1 MQYRSRGDGGQIE
14 LSRVA
19 GRERKLRVLVFAELP
34 PELQLCAKCVAL
46 RAARRVQRSA
56 RLGSAE
62 NDEGD
67 SGKRH
72 GALIKP
78 VLAVAVEMPVRSD
91 QNFVL
96 RYEMSTSCA
105 VA

>member
-19 GRERKLRVLVFAELP
+19 ARKRKLRVLVFAELP

-46 RAARRVQRSA
+46 RAA
-56 RLGSAE
+56 
-62 NDEGD
+62 EGD

-78 VLAVAVEMPVRSD
+78 VLAVAVEMPVRSV
-91 QNFVL
+91 FVL

-105 VA
+105 VG